1 MLALREMMNQ
11 AKEGY
16 ITCECG
22 HVAEFFNTSSQSFY
36 CNNCKQAEC
45 STCIIENCHGC
56 FLEMKDPVQVKAKTE
71 ANIKVELSVE
81 VGCESLP
88 GDLAQRLDVESTLRP
103 SQVQEVEKILT
114 SMLYI
119 ARLDAEGL

>member
-1 MLALREMMNQ
+1 MLALREMMSQ
-11 AKEGY
+11 AREGI

-22 HVAEFFNTSSQSFY
+22 HVAEYFNTSSQSFY
-36 CNNCKQAEC
+36 CYDCKVAEC
-45 STCIIENCHGC
+45 KDCMIDNCHGC
-56 FLEMKDPVQVKAKTE
+56 FLEMKDPVEVKAPAEGHINVE
-71 ANIKVELSVE
+71 ASVE

-88 GDLAQRLDVESTLRP
+88 TDLAKRLDLETSLRP
-103 SQVQEVEKILT
+103 SQVEEVEKILT